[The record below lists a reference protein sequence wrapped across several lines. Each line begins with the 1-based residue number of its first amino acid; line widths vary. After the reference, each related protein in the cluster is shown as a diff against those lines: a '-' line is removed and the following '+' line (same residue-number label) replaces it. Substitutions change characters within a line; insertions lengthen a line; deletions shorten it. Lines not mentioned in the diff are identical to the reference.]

1 MSPVCRDVNINIL
14 CRCSYADGRMS
25 VCLYECTYVRA
36 YVCMSV
42 RASVRSYMRTHVL
55 CVRMH
60 VCVCACMCVHVRACA
75 TRYDQ
80 KHDIE
85 QVFGSLDVPSGF
97 ELFFEIAG
105 TCLNWEVAQGH
116 TECNCRNT

>member
-1 MSPVCRDVNINIL
+1 MQMD
-14 CRCSYADGRMS
+14 
-25 VCLYECTYVRA
+25 VCLFVCMNVCTYVRMYACLCARRYVRICVRTYCA
-36 YVCMSV
+36 YVCM
-42 RASVRSYMRTHVL
+42 
-55 CVRMH
+55 
-60 VCVCACMCVHVRACA
+60 CVCACMCVHVRACA

>member
-1 MSPVCRDVNINIL
+1 
-14 CRCSYADGRMS
+14 
-25 VCLYECTYVRA
+25 
-36 YVCMSV
+36 
-42 RASVRSYMRTHVL
+42 
-55 CVRMH
+55 MH
-60 VCVCACMCVHVRACA
+60 VCARAYARIVRTYACVCVCVHVRACA

>member
-1 MSPVCRDVNINIL
+1 
-14 CRCSYADGRMS
+14 MS
-25 VCLYECTYVRA
+25 VCLYECMYVRA

-60 VCVCACMCVHVRACA
+60 VCVCVHVRACA

>member
-1 MSPVCRDVNINIL
+1 M
-14 CRCSYADGRMS
+14 
-25 VCLYECTYVRA
+25 YVRTC
-36 YVCMSV
+36 VC
-42 RASVRSYMRTHVL
+42 
-55 CVRMH
+55 MH
-60 VCVCACMCVHVRACA
+60 VCARVGTFVYAYARIVRTYACVCVCVHVRACA

>member
-1 MSPVCRDVNINIL
+1 M
-14 CRCSYADGRMS
+14 
-25 VCLYECTYVRA
+25 YVRTC
-36 YVCMSV
+36 VC
-42 RASVRSYMRTHVL
+42 
-55 CVRMH
+55 MH
-60 VCVCACMCVHVRACA
+60 VCARVGTFVYAYARIVRTYACVRVRACA

-105 TCLNWEVAQGH
+105 TCLNWEVAHGH